1 MSLYLIGNPL
11 LANRMYEQHP
21 AVGLYAP
28 LRASIYEDM
37 KASATSRTNG
47 LRRFFGTVQKRRDSS
62 CRAHSRW
69 EDGKSSRPANGVSV
83 GPLVQTNGT
92 ATSLTWTLRNAGLR
106 RLIAGGRD
114 EADSLTDT
122 VSHQRSVDVFPIR
135 WPGTDFRSDWAWS
148 PRQPL
153 ACGGN
158 KRHAAYGC

>member
-62 CRAHSRW
+62 CRAHWFFRF
-69 EDGKSSRPANGVSV
+69 GGPALIFGATGP
-83 GPLVQTNGT
+83 GPLGNRWLAEGT
-92 ATSLTWTLRNAGLR
+92 SATLL
-106 RLIAGGRD
+106 
-114 EADSLTDT
+114 
-122 VSHQRSVDVFPIR
+122 
-135 WPGTDFRSDWAWS
+135 
-148 PRQPL
+148 
-153 ACGGN
+153 
-158 KRHAAYGC
+158 